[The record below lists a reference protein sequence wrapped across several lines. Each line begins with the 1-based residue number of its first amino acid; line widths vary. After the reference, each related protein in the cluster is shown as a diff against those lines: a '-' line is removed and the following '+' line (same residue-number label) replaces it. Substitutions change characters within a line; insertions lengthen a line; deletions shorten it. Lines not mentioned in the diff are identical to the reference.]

1 MRNVSENN
9 GREIQNRYFTFKDFS
24 PKLVSCINRLTP
36 NDPYMG
42 RTAPLT
48 SKRCILYIY
57 STNIGT
63 EDFKHALYSPFFSLQ
78 NTVCF
83 IMLTCLVPVL
93 FEFYIQ
99 SVLKLKKNNSG
110 AKGLI

>member
-1 MRNVSENN
+1 MQIKSVYHYTTTV
-9 GREIQNRYFTFKDFS
+9 GFCDFVFKIF
-24 PKLVSCINRLTP
+24 NRLTP

-57 STNIGT
+57 SKNIDT
-63 EDFKHALYSPFFSLQ
+63 EYFKHAIYSPFFPPQ
-78 NTVCF
+78 NAVCF

-93 FEFYIQ
+93 FTFYIQ
-99 SVLKLKKNNSG
+99 NVLKLKNNSG
-110 AKGLI
+110 AKGLIISHIL